1 MTCPFGVLLAVG
13 SVPER
18 HSLLPFAR
26 NKLPAG
32 NDYTEQGFPSNGEST
47 QNANGRISIMT
58 HGISGFHR
66 SPKQG
71 SWINSHQAYTIRTW
85 TYL

>member
-32 NDYTEQGFPSNGEST
+32 NDYTEQGFPSNGESCVRPSYSERQRKDFDHDT
-47 QNANGRISIMT
+47 RHFRLSSFA
-58 HGISGFHR
+58 
-66 SPKQG
+66 
-71 SWINSHQAYTIRTW
+71 
-85 TYL
+85 